1 MGHQK
6 LSTTFWHFDKGKSV
20 LIVEVFHQE
29 SVHRCVLGCSAK
41 PILDYV
47 TTGLFAGP
55 LSVNLPDFKKW
66 QISVALIILNF
77 DPQICTKV

>member
-1 MGHQK
+1 MGQFFSHSK
-6 LSTTFWHFDKGKSV
+6 TLRGCYGPLKVEYHF
-20 LIVEVFHQE
+20 LT
-29 SVHRCVLGCSAK
+29 LGCSAK

-47 TTGLFAGP
+47 TTGLFGGP

-77 DPQICTKV
+77 DPQICTKM